1 MSLEDIKARIEAD
14 AKAEAEGITEKF
26 REQADEIVKA
36 AKAEMEKLEK
46 TTKTRIKNEEI
57 EILRRRKIVADL
69 DVRKI
74 QLGTKRDLIDRTF
87 EKALLTLSKMPGGK
101 YVPFMTDLLERSVS
115 SGDEIVYVG
124 KEEKILDEKWIADFN
139 SRKKTKL
146 TLSSERVPASGGF
159 VARRGDIYVNCTWD
173 VLLRRIREDLETE
186 VVNRLFPN

>member
-14 AKAEAEGITEKF
+14 AKAEAEGITGKF
-26 REQADEIVKA
+26 RDQADEVMKV
-36 AKAEMEKLEK
+36 AKAEVDKLEK
-46 TTKTRIKNEEI
+46 ATQSKIKTEET
-57 EILRRRKIVADL
+57 EILRRRKIVAEL

-74 QLGTKRDLIDRTF
+74 QLGTKRDLIDKAF
-87 EKALLTLSKMPGGK
+87 QKALSILSKMPGEK
-101 YVPFMTDLLERSVS
+101 YVPFMTGLLDRSVS
-115 SGDEIVYVG
+115 SGDETVYVG
-124 KEEKILDEKWIADFN
+124 KEEKILDEKWISDFN

>member
-14 AKAEAEGITEKF
+14 AKAEAEEITGKY
-26 REQADEIVKA
+26 RDQADEVMKV
-36 AKAEMEKLEK
+36 AKAEVDKLEK
-46 TTKTRIKNEEI
+46 ATQSKIKTEET
-57 EILRRRKIVADL
+57 EILRRRKIVAEL

-74 QLGTKRDLIDRTF
+74 QLGTKRDMID
-87 EKALLTLSKMPGGK
+87 KAFQEALSILSKMPGEK
-101 YVPFMTDLLERSVS
+101 YVPFMTGLLDRSVS
-115 SGDEIVYVG
+115 SGDETVYVG
-124 KEEKILDEKWIADFN
+124 KEEKILDEKWISDFN

-159 VARRGDIYVNCTWD
+159 VARKGDIYVNCTWD